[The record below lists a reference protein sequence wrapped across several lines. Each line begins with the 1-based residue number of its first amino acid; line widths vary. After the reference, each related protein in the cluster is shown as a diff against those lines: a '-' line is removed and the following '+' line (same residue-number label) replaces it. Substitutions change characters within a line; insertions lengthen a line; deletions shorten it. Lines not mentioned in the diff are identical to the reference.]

1 MSPPPSWFNSRSAL
15 WTGLPASDTLAS
27 MELEGKVALVT
38 GAARGIGRAI
48 AIGLAHAGCDVA
60 ISDIA
65 QSQDGI
71 TVYPLGSDAELAVTA
86 GQIRKLGRKTTAVQA
101 DVTKADDV
109 EQMMQSIEE
118 RLGGLDILVANA
130 GIIMAGPVASMSDEQ
145 WKRIFDVNVHGVF
158 QCARAAIPR
167 LAKRGGG
174 RIVNIASVAGKTGR
188 AGLAA
193 YCASKAAVI
202 SLTQSMA
209 EELGPMQ
216 IAVNAICPGYLK
228 TAMFT
233 QVLNPL
239 LAQMYQVPEDEVF
252 EKFVQR
258 QTFLGRGQT
267 PEDIA
272 QATVYLCRAENVTG
286 ITLTVA
292 GGGEVH

>member
-1 MSPPPSWFNSRSAL
+1 
-15 WTGLPASDTLAS
+15 

-60 ISDIA
+60 VSDIA

-86 GQIRKLGRKTTAVQA
+86 GQVRKLGRKSTAIQA
-101 DVTKADDV
+101 DVTRHADV
-109 EQMMQSIEE
+109 EEMVRTVEE
-118 RLGGLDILVANA
+118 RLGGLDVLVANA
-130 GIIMAGPVASMSDEQ
+130 GIIMAGPVAGMSEDQ
-145 WKRIFDVNVHGVF
+145 WERIFDVNVKGVF
-158 QCARAAIPR
+158 LCAKSAIPR

-209 EELGPMQ
+209 EELGPMG

-239 LAQMYQVPEDEVF
+239 LAKLYHAPEDEVF

-272 QATVYLCRAENVTG
+272 EATVYLCRAENVTG
-286 ITLTVA
+286 VTLTVA

>member
-1 MSPPPSWFNSRSAL
+1 M
-15 WTGLPASDTLAS
+15 D
-27 MELEGKVALVT
+27 LEGKVALVT

-60 ISDIA
+60 VSDIA

-86 GQIRKLGRKTTAVQA
+86 GQVRKLGRKCTAIQA
-101 DVTKADDV
+101 DVTKPGDTERMM
-109 EQMMQSIEE
+109 EQIEE

-130 GIIMAGPVASMSDEQ
+130 GIIMAGPVASMNEEQ
-145 WKRIFDVNVHGVF
+145 WDRIFAVNVKGVF
-158 QCARAAIPR
+158 LCSRAAIPR
-167 LAKRGGG
+167 LVRRGGG

-209 EELGPMQ
+209 EELGPMH

-239 LAQMYQVPEDEVF
+239 LAQLYHAPEDEVF

-272 QATVYLCRAENVTG
+272 EATVYLCRAENVTG
-286 ITLTVA
+286 VTLTVA